1 MANGEDNPR
10 SQEYLPGLITRAQSG
25 FFTVHTEHGSV
36 VCQLRGRLK
45 QERRDTDLAA
55 AGDRVRVRVL
65 EDGSGVIEAVEPR
78 VRSLSR
84 RAPTVRGPVEQV
96 IVANPDQAVFIFSC
110 ADPSPN
116 FRTLDRFL
124 VIAEREAIPALIC
137 ANKLDLVEARSA
149 REAFAVYEAIGYL
162 VFFTSAKSG
171 KGVGSIRRALRG
183 KISVFSGPSGVGKT
197 SLLNAIQPGL
207 GLRTREVRQKT
218 RKGHHTTVV
227 PELLPLEGGGY
238 VADTPGLRSMGLW
251 DIEPE
256 ELDGYFPEIR
266 PLVQDCAFSD
276 CTHLHE
282 PGCAVIAAV
291 EAGSIDPERYD
302 SYCRMRLTPG
312 DQAAR

>member
-1 MANGEDNPR
+1 MMSRSIAPRAEDV
-10 SQEYLPGLITRAQSG
+10 PGLITRAQSG
-25 FFTVHTEHGSV
+25 FFTVHTDRGPV

-45 QERRDTDLAA
+45 RPRRETDLAA
-55 AGDRVRVRVL
+55 AGDRVIVRIL
-65 EDGSGVIEAVEPR
+65 EDGSGVIETVEPR

-84 RAPTVRGPVEQV
+84 RAPSEHGQVEQV
-96 IVANPDQAVFIFSC
+96 IVANPDQAVFVFSC

-124 VIAEREAIPALIC
+124 VVAERQGLPSLIC

-149 REAFAVYEAIGYL
+149 REAFAVYETIGYP

-171 KGVGSIRRALRG
+171 KGVAAFRKTLRG

-227 PELLPLEGGGY
+227 PELLALEGGGY
-238 VADTPGLRSMGLW
+238 VADTPGLRSIGLW

-266 PLVQDCAFSD
+266 PLVQGCAFSD

-312 DQAAR
+312 DLAAR

>member
-1 MANGEDNPR
+1 MSSEPTF
-10 SQEYLPGLITRAQSG
+10 PGLITRAQSG
-25 FFTVHTEHGSV
+25 FFTVETERGPV

-45 QERRDTDLAA
+45 RRRRSTDLAA
-55 AGDRVRVRVL
+55 AGDRVQVRIL
-65 EDGSGVIEAVEPR
+65 EDGSGLIEMVEPR
-78 VRSLSR
+78 DRSLSR
-84 RAPTVRGPVEQV
+84 RAPSARGPVEQV
-96 IVANPDQAVFIFSC
+96 IVANPDQAVFVFSC
-110 ADPSPN
+110 ADPPPN
-116 FRTLDRFL
+116 FRVLDRFL
-124 VIAEREAIPALIC
+124 VVAERAGIPPIIC
-137 ANKLDLVEARSA
+137 ANKLDLVEAKSA
-149 REAFAVYEAIGYL
+149 REAFAVYQQIGYP

-171 KGVGSIRRALRG
+171 KGVAEIRKSLRG
-183 KISVFSGPSGVGKT
+183 KISVLSGPSGAGKT
-197 SLLNAIQPGL
+197 SLLNAVQPGL
-207 GLRTREVRQKT
+207 GLRTREVREKT

-238 VADTPGLRSMGLW
+238 VADTPGLRSVGLW

-266 PLVQDCAFSD
+266 PLVQECAFND

-312 DQAAR
+312 DEAAR

>member
-1 MANGEDNPR
+1 VSSEPTF
-10 SQEYLPGLITRAQSG
+10 PGLITRAQSG
-25 FFTVHTEHGSV
+25 FFTVETERGPV

-45 QERRDTDLAA
+45 RRRRSTDLAA
-55 AGDRVRVRVL
+55 AGDRVQVRIL
-65 EDGSGVIEAVEPR
+65 EDGSGLIEMVEPR
-78 VRSLSR
+78 ERSLSR
-84 RAPTVRGPVEQV
+84 RAPSARGPVEQV
-96 IVANPDQAVFIFSC
+96 IVANPDQAVFVFSC
-110 ADPSPN
+110 ADPPPN
-116 FRTLDRFL
+116 FRVLDRFL
-124 VIAEREAIPALIC
+124 VVAERAGIPPIIC
-137 ANKLDLVEARSA
+137 ANKLDLVEAKSA
-149 REAFAVYEAIGYL
+149 REAFAVYQQIGYP

-171 KGVGSIRRALRG
+171 KGVAEIRKSLRG
-183 KISVFSGPSGVGKT
+183 KISVLSGPSGAGKT
-197 SLLNAIQPGL
+197 SLLNAVQPGL
-207 GLRTREVRQKT
+207 GLRTREVREKT

-238 VADTPGLRSMGLW
+238 VADTPGLRSVGLW

-266 PLVQDCAFSD
+266 PLVQECAFND

-312 DQAAR
+312 DEAAR

>member
-1 MANGEDNPR
+1 MSSEPTF
-10 SQEYLPGLITRAQSG
+10 PGLITRAQSG
-25 FFTVHTEHGSV
+25 FFTVETERGPV

-45 QERRDTDLAA
+45 RRRRSTDLAA
-55 AGDRVRVRVL
+55 AGDRVQVRIL
-65 EDGSGVIEAVEPR
+65 EDGSGLIEMVEPR
-78 VRSLSR
+78 ERSLSR
-84 RAPTVRGPVEQV
+84 RAPSARGPVEQV
-96 IVANPDQAVFIFSC
+96 IVANPDQAVFVFSC
-110 ADPSPN
+110 ADPPPN
-116 FRTLDRFL
+116 FRVLDRFL
-124 VIAEREAIPALIC
+124 VVAERAGIPPIIC
-137 ANKLDLVEARSA
+137 ANKLDLVEAKSA
-149 REAFAVYEAIGYL
+149 REAFAVYQQIGYP

-171 KGVGSIRRALRG
+171 KGVAEIRKSLRG
-183 KISVFSGPSGVGKT
+183 KISVLSGPSGAGKT
-197 SLLNAIQPGL
+197 SLLNAVQPGL
-207 GLRTREVRQKT
+207 GLRTREVREKT

-238 VADTPGLRSMGLW
+238 VADTPGLRSVGLW

-266 PLVQDCAFSD
+266 PLVQECAFND

-312 DQAAR
+312 DEAAR